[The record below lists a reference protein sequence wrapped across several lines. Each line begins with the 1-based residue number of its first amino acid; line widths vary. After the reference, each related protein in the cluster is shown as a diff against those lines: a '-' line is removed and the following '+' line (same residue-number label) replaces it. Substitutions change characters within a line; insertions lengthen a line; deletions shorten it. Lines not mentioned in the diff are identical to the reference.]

1 MYYNVVLYSSIQHSD
16 LLFIDYTPVK
26 VIIKC
31 WLYSLHCA
39 LYLLLLL
46 FHRWVVSDTLGP
58 RGLQHTRLLCPL
70 LTPRICSNSCPL
82 SQWCYLTVS
91 SSAAPFSFCFQSFQA
106 SESFPMSHFFE
117 LGGQSTGVSASAPFP
132 PKNTQGWSPLEWTG
146 WISLQSKG
154 LSRVFSNTTVQKHQF
169 FGIQLSSQ
177 SNSHIYTWPQEK
189 P

>member
-106 SESFPMSHFFE
+106 SESFPMSHFFSSD
-117 LGGQSTGVSASAPFP
+117 GQSIGASASASVLLLNIQSWFP
-132 PKNTQGWSPLEWTG
+132 LRLTG
-146 WISLQSKG
+146 FISLQT
-154 LSRVFSNTTVQKHQF
+154 F
-169 FGIQLSSQ
+169 
-177 SNSHIYTWPQEK
+177 P
-189 P
+189 